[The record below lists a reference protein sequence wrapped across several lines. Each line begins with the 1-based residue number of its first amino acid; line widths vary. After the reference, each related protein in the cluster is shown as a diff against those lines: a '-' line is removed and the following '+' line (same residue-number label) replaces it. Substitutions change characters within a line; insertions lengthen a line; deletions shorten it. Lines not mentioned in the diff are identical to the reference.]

1 MRFIYDTGV
10 RRRVFHDVRLR
21 GSFTSPD
28 QGARWSDQTWSVI
41 PMREEVGPD
50 GAVIFVAEVALSA
63 ADVGKEFRWAVL
75 LSGPYG
81 LDLNGVVTECGKDQR
96 DPCYRA
102 FVLGDDPSAEQRY
115 YLTHVRRLG
124 ANKAWLPGK
133 SEPGI
138 RFSVWAPHARNVE
151 VVFGQRERG
160 YIADD
165 GDGIDPNMPVIAL
178 RRGDDGVWAAGPR
191 EQPVLASFAAFVN
204 APYMFRITRE
214 EGTVAYRTDLYS
226 RAQLGLGETNPRG
239 KRYDGGP
246 QQLDGVVSC
255 SVVVD
260 TDLVSRDF
268 APPLAEH
275 VARVPEAEFWKDELD
290 HAHPV
295 PHRIEDL
302 VIYELH
308 VGSLGFG
315 KEGPGTFADALALLD
330 HLVELGVNAV
340 ELLPVAEFNGTR
352 TWGYGNSH
360 HFAITSSG
368 GGRDQL
374 RHFVREC
381 HRRGIA
387 VLMDVVYN
395 HFVPD
400 GERAQ
405 WHYDSDREEH
415 NLYYWYEGKPS
426 DYQSPDGG
434 YLDNLSSGFAP
445 RLGDE
450 MVRKLFISSAVAMV
464 EGFHVDGFRVD
475 LTSALHAYNV
485 LHADGR
491 PVPAANVA
499 GACFLRELSRTLRLT
514 RPSTLLICE
523 DHSDWPMI
531 TEPTDPPE
539 VAGLGFDA
547 TWFAAFYHHL
557 IGDTGRG
564 PSYANL
570 LWTAGMGGDGPLA
583 MDAFAGVLAAT
594 GRKTIVYHES
604 HDEAGNSPRSRRTL
618 AAALALAEGAPP
630 EDGELREIAEA
641 RCRFAAGMALLAAGT
656 PMFLMG
662 EEVGA
667 AQDFRFNDFI
677 HHREDLY
684 GARTGHG
691 RRLFAFYRD
700 LIRLRLRHR
709 AFTSLNIDIVATHND
724 HRLLAFRRWKG
735 TEEYLIVATLSDR
748 GWPEGYPLAGKG
760 LMAGRWLEIFTS
772 DLPRYGGAGVGNGAA
787 PLHTDDGGLKLN
799 VPARGFVVLRRIP
812 EV

>member
-1 MRFIYDTGV
+1 MRFTYDTGL
-10 RRRVFHDVRLR
+10 RRDVFHNVRLR
-21 GSFTSPD
+21 GTFTSLD
-28 QGARWSDQTWSVI
+28 QGARWTDQGWTVL
-41 PMREEVGPD
+41 PMQRQVGRD
-50 GAVIFVAEVALSA
+50 GAITFVADVPLAA

-75 LSGPYG
+75 LDGPYG
-81 LDLNGVVTECGKDQR
+81 LDLNGVATECRGNEP
-96 DPCYRA
+96 DPCYRS
-102 FVLGDDPSAEQRY
+102 FVLTDDPDAEQRY

-124 ANKAWLPGK
+124 AHKAWLPGQG
-133 SEPGI
+133 EPGI
-138 RFSVWAPHARNVE
+138 RFSVWAPHAQKVE
-151 VVFGQRERG
+151 VVFGQRASG

-165 GDGIDPNMPVIAL
+165 GSGIDPNMPVIAL
-178 RRGDDGVWAAGPR
+178 HRQADGVWAAGPR
-191 EQPVLASFAAFVN
+191 EEPLLASFAAFVN

-214 EGTVAYRTDLYS
+214 EGTIAYRTDLYS
-226 RAQLGLGETNPRG
+226 RAQLGLGETNPLG
-239 KRYDGGP
+239 KPYQGSFAE
-246 QQLDGVVSC
+246 LDGVVSC

-260 TDLVSRDF
+260 TDLVTRDF

-275 VARVPEAEFWKDELD
+275 VARLPETEFWKDELN
-290 HAHPV
+290 HARPV

-308 VGSLGFG
+308 VGSLGHG
-315 KEGPGTFADALALLD
+315 RDTPGTFADALALLD
-330 HLVELGVNAV
+330 YLCELGVNAV

-360 HFAITSSG
+360 HFAITSSA
-368 GGRDQL
+368 GGRDQF
-374 RHFVREC
+374 RHFVRAC

-387 VLMDVVYN
+387 VLVDVVYN

-405 WHYDSDREEH
+405 WHYDSEREEH

-426 DYQSPDGG
+426 DYPNPSGG
-434 YLDNLSSGFAP
+434 YLDNMSSGFAP
-445 RLGDE
+445 RLNEE
-450 MVRKLFISSAVAMV
+450 MVRKLFISSAVALV

-491 PVPAANVA
+491 PVGAANVA
-499 GACFLRELSRTLRLT
+499 GATFLRELGRTLRLV

-523 DHSDWPMI
+523 DHSSWPMI
-531 TEPTDPPE
+531 TEPPE
-539 VAGLGFDA
+539 VGGLGFDA

-564 PSYANL
+564 PESANL
-570 LWTAGMGGDGPLA
+570 LWTAGMGGSGPLA

-618 AAALALAEGAPP
+618 AAALALSEGLPP
-630 EDGELREIAEA
+630 EDGDLRLIAEA
-641 RCRFAAGMALLAAGT
+641 RCRFVAGMALLAAGT

-667 AQDFRFNDFI
+667 VQDFRFNDFI
-677 HHREDLY
+677 HHREDLH
-684 GARTGHG
+684 GARAGGG
-691 RRLFAFYRD
+691 RRLYTFYRE

-724 HRLLAFRRWKG
+724 DRVLAFRRWKG
-735 TEEYLIVATLSDR
+735 AEEYLVLATLSDH
-748 GWPEGYPLAGKG
+748 GWPDGYQLTSRG
-760 LMAGRWLEIFTS
+760 LMTGEWMEIFTS
-772 DLPRYGGAGVGNGAA
+772 DAPRYGGAGVSNGAVVIRTGD
-787 PLHTDDGGLKLN
+787 HNLKVKL
-799 VPARGFVVLRRIP
+799 PARGFVVLRRLP
-812 EV
+812 RV